1 MFFDTATLQSTFL
14 GQFVLPF
21 AIIFAIAYGSLR
33 TAKVFEDKNVN
44 ALTAAVIAFLSAT
57 YAPLVNALW
66 LYFPFIAGLIIL
78 LFLYNLVKT
87 ILFGKK
93 EKGATNPAA
102 AGGTTGGKGGEG
114 DVVFITGA
122 IILLLAI
129 SGANFLPELPG
140 LDKTNLL
147 FILALLAVFV
157 IVKKGWGGEKDIT

>member
-1 MFFDTATLQSTFL
+1 MFFDTASLQSTFL

-21 AIIFAIAYGSLR
+21 AIIFAVAYGSLR
-33 TAKVFEDKNVN
+33 TADVFKDKNVN

-78 LFLYNLVKT
+78 LFLYNLVRT

-93 EKGATNPAA
+93 EKGAANTA
-102 AGGTTGGKGGEG
+102 AGEAKAGKGGEG

-157 IVKKGWGGEKDIT
+157 IVKKGWGGEGEKTP